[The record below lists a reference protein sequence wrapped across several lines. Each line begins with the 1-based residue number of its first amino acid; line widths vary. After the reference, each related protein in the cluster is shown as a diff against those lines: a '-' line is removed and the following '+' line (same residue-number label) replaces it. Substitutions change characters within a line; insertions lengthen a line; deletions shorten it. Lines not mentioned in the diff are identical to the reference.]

1 MLYYFGILL
10 LNILAHSTITFSIQK
25 YNKNIYYEAF
35 EVCFYKKNIIKLIKK
50 SLIIVMFEDPCFR
63 ILLPMLLNLF
73 FENNIKL
80 ISSIIFSLGHI
91 LNYTD
96 NINFIKLMPF
106 QLINT
111 FILSYYILH
120 EVNPLQSLLFHQ
132 INNIVIIL
140 LMYILYKYFPNKLDD
155 KLDDKNHDL
164 IVKKII
170 EHIKN
175 NNKI

>member
-1 MLYYFGILL
+1 MLYYLTILL
-10 LNILAHSTITFSIQK
+10 LNIMCHSIITFTIQK
-25 YNKNIYYEAF
+25 YNKNIYYDAF

-50 SLIIVMFEDPCFR
+50 SIKIVMIEDPCFR
-63 ILLPMLLNLF
+63 VVLPLLLNLF

-80 ISSIIFSLGHI
+80 ISCIIFSLGHI

-132 INNIVIIL
+132 INNILIIL
-140 LMYILYKYFPNKLDD
+140 IMHILYKYFPNKYVDINHNINQDILV
-155 KLDDKNHDL
+155 KN
-164 IVKKII
+164 II
-170 EHIKN
+170 QHIK
-175 NNKI
+175 KL